1 MFGYRACMSE
11 RFLPTDDPVLESV
24 LQWTVTRDAQDVR
37 RLLEWSPEA
46 RSSRER
52 KALLD
57 RVRGLL
63 EELESALDGL
73 ETLK

>member
-1 MFGYRACMSE
+1 MSE
-11 RFLPTDDPVLESV
+11 RFLPTDDPVMESV

-37 RLLEWSPEA
+37 RLSEWLPEA

-52 KALLD
+52 HALLD

-63 EELESALDGL
+63 SELEAALDGL
-73 ETLK
+73 ENLK